1 MPLARTHQ
9 PWATAA
15 RLPIT
20 GTCKLLKVNPVD
32 YLTWVLPRLATATSG
47 QTDGL
52 LPHDYAATIAAA

>member
-1 MPLARTHQ
+1 
-9 PWATAA
+9 
-15 RLPIT
+15 
-20 GTCKLLKVNPVD
+20 LKVNPVD